1 MLVYRMTHEQSAAW
15 VLGGRKADQ
24 VEEAIAA
31 VVQALECPEDVLVE
45 VDNGS
50 VAFVLEHG
58 RCV

>member
-1 MLVYRMTHEQSAAW
+1 MTHEQSAAW